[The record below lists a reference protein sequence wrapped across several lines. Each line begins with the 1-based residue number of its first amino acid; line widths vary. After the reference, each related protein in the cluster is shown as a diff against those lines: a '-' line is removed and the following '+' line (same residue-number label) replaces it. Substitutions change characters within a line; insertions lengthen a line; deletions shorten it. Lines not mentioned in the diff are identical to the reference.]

1 MTATA
6 MLEKERKYDAPPG
19 VAMPDLRGLPGVAS
33 QSAADEQRLQATYYD
48 TAAYDLAR
56 AGITLR
62 HRVGGHDA
70 GWHLKIPAGDAG
82 TRTELRLPSGPEVPA
97 EFTELLTGR
106 LRGRAP
112 VAVATITTR
121 RRTSILADAAGEQ
134 LAEIALDAVSAEAL
148 GGTAVLTRWSE
159 VEVELAE
166 GIENG
171 GELLKAAD
179 RALRHSGLTRSAYR
193 MKLEAALGSAHP
205 QIFARP
211 PSSKRKP
218 TAAGDVVL
226 AYLRGQFE
234 ELLSQ
239 DVQVRRAQPD
249 AIHRMRVAARRMRSA
264 LREFRPLFDGERS
277 AKLEAELRWLGQELS
292 GARDEEVLRDLLFDE
307 LKHIPAESV
316 LGPVR
321 ARIGGHFATRL
332 ADAERHVADVLRSRR
347 YIELLDE
354 LEAFAADPP
363 LAADADQR
371 AADTL
376 PRMVRHS
383 QRRIKRRIRTAR
395 KASADAHDTALHDVR
410 KAAKRARYAA
420 ETAALACGKPARKSA
435 KALKKLG
442 SILGEHHDAVI
453 AAAELRGLAV
463 RAHSEGETSYTYGVL
478 HERMNE
484 RARRFA
490 ERAEHQWRR
499 ADRRKRTAWMA

>member
-1 MTATA
+1 MATA
-6 MLEKERKYDAPPG
+6 IRETERKYEAAPG
-19 VAMPDLRGLPGVAS
+19 AAMPDLRGLPRVAS
-33 QSAADEQRLQATYYD
+33 QSEADELRLTATYYD

-70 GWHLKIPAGDAG
+70 GWHLKIPAEDAA

-97 EFTELLTGR
+97 EFTELLTAR

-112 VAVATITTR
+112 SPVATIATR
-121 RRTSILADAAGEQ
+121 RRTSILADAVGDP
-134 LAEIALDAVSAEAL
+134 LAEVAFDDVAAESL
-148 GGTAVLTRWSE
+148 GGTAVLTRWTE

-166 GIENG
+166 GVEKG

-179 RALRHSGLTRSAYR
+179 RTLRHSGLTRSAYR
-193 MKLEAALGSAHP
+193 MKLEAALATAHP
-205 QIFARP
+205 RIFAEP
-211 PSSKRKP
+211 PPSKRKP
-218 TAAGDVVL
+218 TRAGDVVL
-226 AYLRGQFE
+226 AYLREQLE
-234 ELLSQ
+234 ELLSR

-249 AIHRMRVAARRMRSA
+249 AIHRMRVASRRMRSA
-264 LREFRPLFDGERS
+264 LREFRPLFIGERGV
-277 AKLEAELRWLGQELS
+277 KLEDGLRWLGQELS
-292 GARDEEVLRDLLFDE
+292 GARDVEVLRDLLLHE
-307 LKHIPAESV
+307 LARTPVEST

-321 ARIGGHFATRL
+321 ARIAGHFASRL

-347 YIELLDE
+347 YIALLDE

-363 LAADADQR
+363 LAADADRR
-371 AADTL
+371 ATSTL
-376 PRMVRHS
+376 PRMVRRS
-383 QRRIKRRIRTAR
+383 QRRIKRRMRVAR
-395 KASADAHDTALHDVR
+395 NASAEAHDTALHDVR

-420 ETAALACGKPARKSA
+420 EVASLATGRQARKSA

-442 SILGEHHDAVI
+442 STLGEHHDAVI
-453 AAAELRGLAV
+453 AAADLRGLAI
-463 RAHSEGETSYTYGVL
+463 RAHADGETSYTYGVL

-499 ADRRKRTAWMA
+499 ANRRKRTDWMA